1 MVRHQT
7 IIAATDFSESAQCA
21 VKQASQ
27 LAKEWHSTL
36 ILVHVF
42 NDSAWSSIKAIYDL
56 SSWKIADPVE
66 IARQKLEAI
75 CLQLKQDFGVEV
87 EAQILIGRAS
97 KEIYDCARSR
107 QAGLLV
113 VGEHGENWVRDAVLG
128 GTALKLLETTRI
140 PVLLVRSPVIGSYQR
155 ILVATDFSATATR
168 AARLALDLFPDAQHH
183 LIHAYVVPF
192 ESSMR
197 MGGARE
203 EDISRYREQAYQAAV
218 RDLDDF
224 VIDCNYQA
232 AEEFSQFALHGY
244 PASVIFEQAQ
254 TTKTDLIVIGKHG
267 GEPFEEQ
274 LLGSVTQNVLY
285 HADCDVLLTP

>member
-7 IIAATDFSESAQCA
+7 LIAATDSSESAQCA
-21 VKQASQ
+21 VRQAAQ
-27 LAKEWHSTL
+27 LAKEWHSEL

-56 SSWKIADPVE
+56 SSWAIADPVE

-75 CLQLKQDFGVEV
+75 CIQLKRDYGVTA
-87 EAQILIGRAS
+87 EAQILTGRAS
-97 KEIYDCARSR
+97 REIYACALSR

-113 VGEHGENWVRDAVLG
+113 VGKHGENWVRDAVLG
-128 GTALKLLETTRI
+128 GTALKLLEAARI
-140 PVLLVRSPVIGSYQR
+140 PVLMVRQPAVGNYQR

-168 AARLALDLFPDAQHH
+168 AARLALDLFPDARHR
-183 LIHAYVVPF
+183 LVHAYVVPF

-203 EDISRYREQAYQAAV
+203 DDISRYREQAYHAAI
-218 RDLDDF
+218 RNLDDF
-224 VIDCNYQA
+224 EIDCNYQA
-232 AEEFSQFALHGY
+232 AEEFFKFAVHGY
-244 PASVIFEQAQ
+244 PASVIFEQSQ
-254 TTKTDLIVIGKHG
+254 TMKADLIVIGKHG
-267 GEPFEEQ
+267 DGMLDEL